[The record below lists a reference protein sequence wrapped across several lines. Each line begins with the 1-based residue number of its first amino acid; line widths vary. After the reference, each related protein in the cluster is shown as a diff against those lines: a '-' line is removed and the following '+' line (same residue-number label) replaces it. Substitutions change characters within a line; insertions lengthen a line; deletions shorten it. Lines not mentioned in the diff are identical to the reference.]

1 MLQVRSAS
9 VQENAELPTGGFMN
23 RIIKRLDVT
32 QFELANELIASALG
46 IAALVAFVFIAI
58 LSGFALYR

>member
-1 MLQVRSAS
+1 MY
-9 VQENAELPTGGFMN
+9 

-32 QFELANELIASALG
+32 QFELANEFVASALG
-46 IAALVAFVFIAI
+46 IAALAAFVLVVI